1 MVQEFVMKGWYI
13 FVHSV
18 RLVLNNLGAAFRI
31 SIVLYMV
38 TAAAQL
44 YSYLNADVMADL
56 QDGVLSPDVG
66 QFYATTIFLSLLGI
80 VASLWIAVA
89 WHRFVLEEEYP
100 AGFLPRMHGGKM
112 LGYFGR
118 SIMIGIIV
126 AIGVLIASMPLA
138 MIAALIPPL
147 AVLIVPV
154 AIGLSSI
161 LFFRLGSILPACA
174 IGRNLSL
181 GEAWRATQ
189 DQVSTFIGLGLVVIV
204 ASLIVLLPS
213 LMNGDPG
220 SVINLIYVLVV
231 NWFAT
236 IIGISLLTT
245 VYGHFIEGRAI
256 D

>member
-1 MVQEFVMKGWYI
+1 MKGWQI

-18 RLVLNNLGAAFRI
+18 RLVLNNIGAAFRI
-31 SIVLYMV
+31 SFVLYLV
-38 TAAAQL
+38 SAAAQV
-44 YSYLNADVMADL
+44 YGYMNADTMAEVETGAFSPEAIQL
-56 QDGVLSPDVG
+56 DG
-66 QFYATTIFLSLLGI
+66 TTLFLSLLGL

-100 AGFLPRMHGGKM
+100 TGFLPRMHGAKM

-118 SIMIGIIV
+118 SLLIGIIV
-126 AIGVLIASMPLA
+126 MLGTIGAGFILGVVAFLA
-138 MIAALIPPL
+138 PPL
-147 AVLIVPV
+147 GLLIFPV
-154 AIGLSSI
+154 SIGLGAV

-174 IGRNLSL
+174 VGQKLSL
-181 GEAWRATQ
+181 NEAWAATRGEATTFVVLGVIITLAT
-189 DQVSTFIGLGLVVIV
+189 LVIF
-204 ASLIVLLPS
+204 LPS
-213 LMNGDPG
+213 LINSDPA

-245 VYGHFIEGRAI
+245 VYGHFIQGRPI